1 MDEKVRVL
9 EDVARNLFAN
19 VVWTH
24 KIQEKQAEI
33 YEHRFKLLS
42 VINIIFAALTSAG
55 IVSTIFVDPTWLKV
69 ASAIVAFVTTALSAF
84 MALYDYKS
92 MAKANKSTA
101 TKLVCARDD
110 LLTCLAKIKIGENP
124 TQVMTEDFEKIQN
137 RIHEIYSDAPNTSD
151 KAVSKAT
158 TSIKKNKDGTYSD
171 EEIDALLPDSLKR
184 RQTDE

>member
-9 EDVARNLFAN
+9 EDLVRKLYAN

-33 YEHRFKLLS
+33 YECRFKGLS

-55 IVSTIFVDPTWLKV
+55 IVSTIFVNPTWLKV

-110 LLTCLAKIKIGENP
+110 LLTFLAKVRIEENP
-124 TQVMTEDFEKIQN
+124 VLSLTEEFEKIQK
-137 RIHEIYSDAPNTSD
+137 RVHEIYSDAPNTAD
-151 KAVSKAT
+151 KAVSKAST
-158 TSIKKNKDGTYSD
+158 ALKKDKDGTYTD
-171 EEIDALLPDSLKR
+171 DEIDALLPDSLKR
-184 RQTDE
+184 GSTK